1 MDNPINIQNAAM
13 CQDGTIIKSLYTHD
27 YQSHD
32 GVVVDGGLS
41 YFRAAGNPKM
51 RLYLSSSSSLEDV
64 YDKMAID
71 IHNPNVRERDSKGRF
86 TKKKKGVTYKWKLA
100 KDCTIDE
107 LHQSLENINNA
118 FPNGGGYVILLTQ
131 SVIQYWLVQKTIY
144 RV

>member
-1 MDNPINIQNAAM
+1 M
-13 CQDGTIIKSLYTHD
+13 
-27 YQSHD
+27 
-32 GVVVDGGLS
+32 VDGGLS